1 MGGLRFL
8 TSYYSQNNGFQLD
21 IVGEC
26 LCTSRVDY
34 SVGPVKA
41 DLEQASWPSLE
52 KVILI
57 SLLNYFHVDDYP

>member
-26 LCTSRVDY
+26 LLHFESRLLC
-34 SVGPVKA
+34 GPVKA

-52 KVILI
+52 KVMLI
-57 SLLNYFHVDDYP
+57 SLMIYFHVDDYP